1 MLLLNRFCQF
11 YILMIIY
18 NNYICNL
25 NKMAEIKNKKNP
37 IAGYMGYVPS
47 GQDRDQSGGVIIDSH
62 IPGYVG
68 YIPAVK
74 S

>member
-1 MLLLNRFCQF
+1 
-11 YILMIIY
+11 
-18 NNYICNL
+18 
-25 NKMAEIKNKKNP
+25 MAEIKNKKNP

-47 GQDRDQSGGVIIDSH
+47 AEDRDDSGAGNIDSH

>member
-1 MLLLNRFCQF
+1 
-11 YILMIIY
+11 
-18 NNYICNL
+18 
-25 NKMAEIKNKKNP
+25 MAEIKNKKNP

-47 GQDRDQSGGVIIDSH
+47 NEDRDESGGVIIDSH

>member
-1 MLLLNRFCQF
+1 MS
-11 YILMIIY
+11 
-18 NNYICNL
+18 
-25 NKMAEIKNKKNP
+25 EIKNKKNP

-47 GQDRDQSGGVIIDSH
+47 GQEKDDYQSNYIDSH

-68 YIPAVK
+68 YIPSVK